1 MTKKEILKL
10 TGLTESEFY
19 NKYPTK
25 ESFEKDMETYK
36 KGGIYI
42 KPENRGKFTAT
53 KKRTGK
59 TTEELTHSKNPLT
72 RKRAIFAQNAKKW
85 KHAEGGFINPELLKN
100 ITGSLS
106 QLSNMK
112 TNQSQIGQPP
122 QQSNT
127 GKSVGSIIGGIAG
140 SLIPIPGVGTA
151 LGSTVGGMI
160 GGAIDKKSYENKVAD
175 YDMNNLTKAQGG
187 FKKGGELIKR
197 ADGSYSRRGL
207 WDNIRA
213 NKGSGKK
220 PTKEMLEQEKKIK
233 AQEKSMGGNVYA
245 DGGKLPKNILK
256 SRLESHMST
265 EQANAYLKKYA
276 KGGKLE
282 HLGDNLYKVKSHIKG
297 TDKVEVRPNVF
308 FDDKE
313 VVRKNSDG
321 SMQILSDDL
330 GYAKPVEKVA
340 KAMGGKAAQ
349 SLFNAMYTKQEMS
362 KAKRP
367 VDKFADN
374 AKKRMSYVN
383 GGLDLVE
390 NYDIENIIKFNP
402 KTDVKDNN
410 FDFAT
415 AYNAP
420 GPKADFSEQ
429 IIPITRD
436 IRNDKDAV
444 GNISNIAITQPFN
457 DKKIGAALDQEK
469 QRVKRSDE
477 YTPSLSPTN
486 PPTNLSTDP
495 NLYKMDQIS
504 PWWLLASEAGNIA
517 NMLMSRP
524 DDVNLDRYKPTLV
537 DPYRANKLLAS
548 ELRKQANAASSAIR
562 GTANTQGTYLAS
574 EIANR
579 SRLNEAIG
587 SQLAQSN
594 LQSLLSNTDL
604 INKAKLA
611 NLDISTTEKD
621 LRQREKDASRSIRSQ
636 ALSQMGSNIMQY
648 GRDRKQVDMTNK
660 MLPFISPEG
669 YQLITNPDSTIG
681 FKRKFGSGVNNLN
694 FSYTEKSAG
703 ENKRFGGKIYK
714 K

>member
-1 MTKKEILKL
+1 MTKKQILEL
-10 TGLTESEFY
+10 TGLSESEFY
-19 NKYPTK
+19 KKYPTK

-85 KHAEGGFINPELLKN
+85 KHAEGGEVKPDNPGFNALPKN
-100 ITGSLS
+100 VQDKIIANMAHGGKVHLYMNGG
-106 QLSNMK
+106 QL
-112 TNQSQIGQPP
+112 P
-122 QQSNT
+122 QQTNM
-127 GKSVGSIIGGIAG
+127 GKSVGSLIGGIAG
-140 SLIPIPGVGTA
+140 SFIPIPGVGTA

-197 ADGSYSRRGL
+197 VDGSYSRRGL

-213 NKGSGKK
+213 NKGSGKA
-220 PTKEMLEQEKKIK
+220 PTKEMLKQEKKIK
-233 AQEKSMGGNVYA
+233 AKM
-245 DGGKLPKNILK
+245 
-256 SRLESHMST
+256 
-265 EQANAYLKKYA
+265 A

-313 VVRKNSDG
+313 VVRKNPDG

-383 GGLDLVE
+383 GGED
-390 NYDIENIIKFNP
+390 
-402 KTDVKDNN
+402 DNN

-420 GPKADFSEQ
+420 GPRADFSEQ

-444 GNISNIAITQPFN
+444 GNISNIAITQPLN
-457 DKKIGAALDQEK
+457 KEGIRTALAKEK
-469 QRVKRSDE
+469 QRVKGSNK
-477 YTPSLSPTN
+477 YSPSLPPSN
-486 PPTNLSTDP
+486 PPSNPPTDP
-495 NLYKMDQIS
+495 NLYKMNQIS
-504 PWWLLASEAGNIA
+504 PWWLAASEAGNIA
-517 NMLMSRP
+517 NLLMSKP
-524 DDVNLDRYKPTLV
+524 SDVNLPRYKPTLV
-537 DPYRANKLLAS
+537 DPYRSNRLLAS
-548 ELRKQANAASSAIR
+548 ELRKQANATSSAIR

-574 EIANR
+574 ELANR
-579 SRLNEAIG
+579 SILNEVIG

-594 LQSLLSNTDL
+594 LQSLLSNTDI
-604 INKAKLA
+604 INKARAA
-611 NLDISTTEKD
+611 NVEIGAAEQD
-621 LRQREKDASRSIRSQ
+621 LRQREKDASRTIRSQ
-636 ALSQMGSNIMQY
+636 AISQMGANVMQY
-648 GRDRKQVDMTNK
+648 GRDRKQIDMTNK

-669 YQLITNPDSTIG
+669 YQIVTNPDGTIA
-681 FKRKFGSGVNNLN
+681 FKRKSGSGVNNLN